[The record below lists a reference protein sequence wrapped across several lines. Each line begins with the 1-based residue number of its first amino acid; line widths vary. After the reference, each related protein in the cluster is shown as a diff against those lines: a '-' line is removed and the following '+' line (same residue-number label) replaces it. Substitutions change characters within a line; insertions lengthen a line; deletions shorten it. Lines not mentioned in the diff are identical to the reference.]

1 MQPTPETVAA
11 SPEWHLQRLDAEQ
24 ERALLVQVS
33 EELLRR
39 ASFLDQ
45 RIEPEVEIGW
55 WTPWA
60 QAEALFAEA
69 PADDRHPALIFH
81 VGHCGST
88 LLSRALANDPAVL
101 PLREPLPLRDLS
113 NAQRGGPLPGSRK
126 DVRDVVMR
134 ALARTFRTGQVPVVK
149 ATSICTNLAQPLLEG
164 SSRRAVLM
172 LQPLESQLANVLGK
186 QGPTSDLEGF
196 RAERLH
202 DWQEIAGTPPPGLDL
217 DNDSHLAVLHWLTGV
232 HALLAARAAF
242 PDRTLLLDFE
252 DLLESPAE
260 WLGHAAALLAP
271 HADPRR
277 MAAAWADTARE
288 YSKQPGTP
296 FHAVHRAARLE
307 RGRTAHA
314 AELAEGMALADSL
327 VDAVPALAPCRAH
340 FRKT

>member
-1 MQPTPETVAA
+1 MQPTPESVAA
-11 SPEWHLQRLDAEQ
+11 SPEWHLQRLDAVQ
-24 ERALLVQVS
+24 QRALLVQVS
-33 EELLRR
+33 ERLLRD

-45 RIEPEVEIGW
+45 RIEPRVEAGW
-55 WTPWA
+55 WTPWP
-60 QAEALFAEA
+60 QAEALFAEV
-69 PADDRHPALIFH
+69 PADDRQPALIFH

-88 LLSRALANDPAVL
+88 LLSRALANDPTVL

-113 NAQRGGPLPGSRK
+113 NARRGGALPGDEK
-126 DVRDVVMR
+126 DVRELVMR
-134 ALARTFRTGQVPVVK
+134 ALARTFRRGQVPVVK

-164 SSRRAVLM
+164 SSRRALLM

-186 QGPTSDLEGF
+186 QGPTSDLQGF

-202 DWQEIAGTPPPGLDL
+202 DWEQIAGGPPPGLDPG
-217 DNDSHLAVLHWLTGV
+217 DDTHLVVLHWLTGV
-232 HALLAARAAF
+232 HALLAAREAF
-242 PDRTLLLDFE
+242 PDRTLLVDFE

-307 RGRTAHA
+307 RGRTEHA
-314 AELAEGMALADSL
+314 TELAEGMALAESL
-327 VDAVPALAPCRAH
+327 VEAVPALEPCRAH
-340 FRKT
+340 FRTA